1 MEELTEELEEQ
12 RELATNTLQ
21 ELEQLNIKYRENLK
35 KVEELQMNVSI
46 NGITC
51 SHGYNYW
58 KTSFQLK
65 HLPESVVVET
75 PEYKCL
81 QSHFSVLYN
90 DSMQMRTQLEEYQTQ
105 IQTLQSSYLRKME
118 IMEVFIRHRPRFL
131 SIQKFG
137 LYAYFWVID

>member
-1 MEELTEELEEQ
+1 M
-12 RELATNTLQ
+12 
-21 ELEQLNIKYRENLK
+21 LN
-35 KVEELQMNVSI
+35 NVSSVI
-46 NGITC
+46 LRDELL
-51 SHGYNYW
+51 
-58 KTSFQLK
+58 FLFVQLK

-118 IMEVFIRHRPRFL
+118 LMEVLKILFHCCLYVPVLDLMRMFFNMNR
-131 SIQKFG
+131 QKN
-137 LYAYFWVID
+137 